1 MLETYVVGDP
11 LNEVRRVLVLDVEHL
26 LVNLLHGHAST
37 EHGGDGE
44 VAKIT
49 VIFLEHATVN
59 SKTTKFY
66 FIPNLPSVTGIT
78 GSHHVLGI
86 EHLLGELR
94 DGERTVLLGSTG
106 SEGSKSGHEKV
117 KTGEGNLKN

>member
-1 MLETYVVGDP
+1 MTYVVGDP
-11 LNEVRRVLVLDVEHL
+11 LDEVGGVFVLDVEHL
-26 LVNLLHGHAST
+26 LVDLLHGHAST

-49 VIFLEHATVN
+49 VIFLEHVTLI

-78 GSHHVLGI
+78 GSHHVLGV
-86 EHLLGELR
+86 EHLLGELG